1 MFVCSSILY
10 EWDAACMLGVRDNTV
25 GYGKGIYRQGK
36 TGWWG
41 QWRRPED
48 LQSPQ
53 QLQVSADG
61 LARSFLSSFIGSGNS
76 LYNSTSVSW
85 KQTQELRVSFTPHLP
100 AFHRNMCQ
108 TGLIEKCSPVS
119 LAVTCLRALRAI
131 VWKACSTLIASLAL
145 VSKYGMLFLLWH
157 QAWARLVVTWN
168 TKESMLYLETSD
180 CFTKPIFKTVPLL

>member
-85 KQTQELRVSFTPHLP
+85 KQTRAEGELHSTSPSFSQEHVSNGADWKVL
-100 AFHRNMCQ
+100 
-108 TGLIEKCSPVS
+108 TGLSCCYLFKGVACNS
-119 LAVTCLRALRAI
+119 LEGLLHIDCLLGTGFEI
-131 VWKACSTLIASLAL
+131 WDVVLAL
-145 VSKYGMLFLLWH
+145 TPSLSSLGCYLKHKGINVILRKFRLFY
-157 QAWARLVVTWN
+157 
-168 TKESMLYLETSD
+168 KSY
-180 CFTKPIFKTVPLL
+180 F